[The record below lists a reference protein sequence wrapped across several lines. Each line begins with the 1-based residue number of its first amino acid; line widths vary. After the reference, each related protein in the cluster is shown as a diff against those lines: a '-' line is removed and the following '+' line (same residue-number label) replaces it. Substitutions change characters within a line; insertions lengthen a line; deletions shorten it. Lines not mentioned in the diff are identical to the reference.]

1 MKQIIIDRVRRL
13 IYRVAPSKMTAFQR
27 YRYLSTEAKKIS
39 SQWQIDS
46 SHRDRFDVIQK
57 TSFATQQIA
66 EEFTALMER
75 VKLLEPKQILEI
87 GAFQGGTLS
96 LFSQVAPSDC
106 RILSVDIA
114 YQTQH
119 CLAYKNFTHGKQQIT
134 CFSGD
139 SSSQNTLSRVKRWT
153 KSRPLD
159 VLFIDGNHSLK
170 GVSADFDL
178 YSPLVRP
185 GGLIIFHDIV
195 ADFTTRYGKP
205 TPSDTGEVPQFWNH
219 LKQKGFRTQE
229 IIANPDQDGFGI
241 GVIEW

>member
-66 EEFTALMER
+66 EEFTVLMER

-96 LFSQVAPSDC
+96 LRCGGRGIGIRRAAAGIEIC
-106 RILSVDIA
+106 R
-114 YQTQH
+114 
-119 CLAYKNFTHGKQQIT
+119 G
-134 CFSGD
+134 
-139 SSSQNTLSRVKRWT
+139 
-153 KSRPLD
+153 
-159 VLFIDGNHSLK
+159 
-170 GVSADFDL
+170 GVSG
-178 YSPLVRP
+178 S
-185 GGLIIFHDIV
+185 
-195 ADFTTRYGKP
+195 
-205 TPSDTGEVPQFWNH
+205 
-219 LKQKGFRTQE
+219 
-229 IIANPDQDGFGI
+229 
-241 GVIEW
+241 GV